1 MPNPAPTPKPST
13 PSRRRTWQLRAL
25 AIGIALTFS
34 LLLAEG
40 LLQLAPGLLPTSFR
54 KNYPPNGVEFF
65 DRGVLD
71 RTPLSA
77 VPLPYGVQP
86 YDGPPPHD
94 ISDFGVATAADAER
108 DRLEVPRLVLPADS
122 DGLPNLVRPTRPD
135 LVLVGDSF
143 TVFAAQQ
150 EPSGL
155 QAALE
160 AEHGVSCLNLGISGI
175 GPDQELW
182 LLKNVGLPS
191 KPRVVVWFLFG
202 GNDFMDAFW
211 LRWNHSLGR
220 ETFADL
226 FKDRRAPRLLL
237 PSLIANWFSPPVQK
251 PLGTDVSPLAPV
263 TLRDHP
269 DSEMWFSPDAL
280 RILSLPPKLLTEQ
293 STWVGITEVL
303 QGAHTAVE
311 SASAKLLIVFV
322 PSKEQ
327 IYLPQ
332 IHPDAALLHAYTKAS
347 TFYAVPM
354 ASDPDQLLADLLANS
369 GTFEEAVRAFCEDSG
384 ISFWSA
390 TPALTKKSLT
400 GESLY
405 YRTDTHWRAEGQ
417 HALVPG
423 LREQLTQLGLKKQ

>member
-1 MPNPAPTPKPST
+1 MPKPRAR
-13 PSRRRTWQLRAL
+13 SRRRIWLLRTL

-34 LLLAEG
+34 LLLTEG
-40 LLQLAPGLLPTSFR
+40 LLQLAPGLLPASFR
-54 KNYPPNGVEFF
+54 KHYPPNGVEFF
-65 DRGVLD
+65 DRGILD
-71 RTPLSA
+71 RTPLNA

-94 ISDFGVATAADAER
+94 ISDFGVATSANAER

-122 DGLPNLVRPTRPD
+122 DGLPNLVRPAHPD

-155 QAALE
+155 QSALE
-160 AEHGVSCLNLGISGI
+160 TEHGVSCLNLGISGI

-202 GNDFMDAFW
+202 GNDLMDAFW
-211 LRWNHSLGR
+211 LRFNHFEGR
-220 ETFADL
+220 TTYADL
-226 FKDRRAPRLLL
+226 YATRRAPRLLL
-237 PSLIANWFSPPVQK
+237 PNLIANWFSPPIPE
-251 PLGTDVSPLAPV
+251 PLGTDASPLAPL

-269 DSEMWFSPDAL
+269 DSEMWFAPDTL
-280 RILSLPPKLLTEQ
+280 RILSAPRKMLIENIA
-293 STWVGITEVL
+293 WVGITEVL
-303 QGAHTAVE
+303 QGAQTAVE
-311 SASAKLLIVFV
+311 SAGAKLLVVFL

-332 IHPDAALLHAYTKAS
+332 IHPDAELLHAYTKAS

-354 ASDPDQLLADLLANS
+354 ADDPDQLLADLLANS
-369 GTFEEAVRAFCEDSG
+369 GTFEAAVRAFCESSG
-384 ISFWSA
+384 IKFWSA

-417 HALVPG
+417 LVLVPG
-423 LREQLTQLGLKKQ
+423 LREQLTQLGIHKQ